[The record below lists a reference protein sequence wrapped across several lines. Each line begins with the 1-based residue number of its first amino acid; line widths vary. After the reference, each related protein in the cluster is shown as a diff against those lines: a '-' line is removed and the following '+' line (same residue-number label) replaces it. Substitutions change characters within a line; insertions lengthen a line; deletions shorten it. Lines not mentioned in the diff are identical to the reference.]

1 MLIVILGKMMERD
14 LIMALCLLEGSEGII
29 DPHTSTQVGL
39 RTVNYDDYG
48 FDIVSALLIQ
58 RNGVEST
65 RHNKK

>member
-1 MLIVILGKMMERD
+1 MFARGVM
-14 LIMALCLLEGSEGII
+14 EGII

-48 FDIVSALLIQ
+48 FDIVSAPWIH

-65 RHNKK
+65 LDIIKKSSR